1 MTESLE
7 TQNETTT
14 AVMSPVLPDAAETSL
29 PEKSNAPAEPPHKN
43 RLQKVGKVVSDKMD
57 KTIVVEVEY
66 LKKHALYKK
75 SMRRTSR
82 FKAHDEE
89 NTCKTGDLV
98 RIEESRPYSKEKTW
112 RLVEIIKKGVRL

>member
-7 TQNETTT
+7 NQNETTT
-14 AVMSPVLPDAAETSL
+14 AVLSPVQPDAVDTSL
-29 PEKSNAPAEPPHKN
+29 LNKTTAVAEPLHKN

-89 NTCKTGDLV
+89 NVCKMGDRV